1 MRIAAPVTAFLVI
14 ASIGYVSLPGVN
26 EVGEDFPATLLWE
39 FRLSSL
45 ATQATLWLVLG
56 LAFAFLTERA
66 TQNAE
71 VGKKFATR

>member
-1 MRIAAPVTAFLVI
+1 MAAFLVI
-14 ASIGYVSLPGVN
+14 VAIGYVSLPGIN

-66 TQNAE
+66 TKNTE
-71 VGKKFATR
+71 VAKKYALR